1 MFTSVRT
8 LLFAHVTRTDL
19 ERLMNFYHKEGHCS
33 LCCDVLFK
41 YTFSA
46 PKSGSFL
53 FNYML
58 IRGYHVSS
66 SMLGSA
72 LGSIGRYKMSQ
83 SLVGAPPNFSFTG
96 SESGFQNIFRS
107 SHTSIRCPNSAQRWS
122 SFFHWSAQLDVIE
135 ISQTFSAS
143 PFRG

>member
-1 MFTSVRT
+1 MFTLVRT
-8 LLFAHVTRTDL
+8 LLFAHVSRRDL

-66 SMLGSA
+66 SMLGSG
-72 LGSIGRYKMSQ
+72 LSSGSLQDESKPCWGSSNFYFRWFRIRFSEYFSQ
-83 SLVGAPPNFSFTG
+83 LAYFDPQPKFGAEEMVFLFSLDG
-96 SESGFQNIFRS
+96 SARR
-107 SHTSIRCPNSAQRWS
+107 H
-122 SFFHWSAQLDVIE
+122 
-135 ISQTFSAS
+135 
-143 PFRG
+143 